1 MCGRYTLSAGESE
14 ILELFDVDDVFME
27 TRLTPRFNI
36 APTQDI
42 VVILS
47 QDGKRV
53 MTAYKWGL
61 IPFWVKDL
69 AQARPMINARAETL
83 PEKPFFKTALSR
95 RRCIIP
101 ADGFFEWQSKT
112 GAKTKTPMWIHLSRQ
127 GLLDNG
133 QIEPEHKTEHTPVL
147 FGFAGLYDKWKRPDG
162 TLLETCTI
170 ITTAANQAI
179 SPVHERMPVI
189 LSKGAESIWL
199 NATIQDPQEL
209 MPVLHACPDNIIQMH
224 PVSARVNKPAAQ
236 GDDLI
241 EPCVNDD
248 VDKDDDDVQA
258 KKETKPR
265 TRSKSKVAVKG
276 ELFEQIKLPGLNLPE
291 SD

>member
-14 ILELFDVDDVFME
+14 ILERFNVDDVFME

-42 VVILS
+42 AVILS
-47 QDGKRV
+47 QDGKRIL
-53 MTAYKWGL
+53 TAYKWGL

-101 ADGFFEWQSKT
+101 ADGFFEWQTKPGS
-112 GAKTKTPMWIHLSRQ
+112 KTKTPMWIHLNRQ
-127 GLLDNG
+127 ALIDSG
-133 QIEPEHKTEHTPVL
+133 QLKEETIESTAHTRPVL

-179 SPVHERMPVI
+179 SPVHDRMPVI

-199 NATIQDPQEL
+199 DAENNDPQAL
-209 MPVLHACPDNIIQMH
+209 MQVLHSCPDNVIQMY
-224 PVSARVNKPAAQ
+224 PVSSKVNKPAAQ
-236 GDDLI
+236 GADLI

-248 VDKDDDDVQA
+248 VAPV
-258 KKETKPR
+258 KEPKTR
-265 TRSKSKVAVKG
+265 SRSKSTANS
-276 ELFEQIKLPGLNLPE
+276 EQYQQITLPGLNLP
-291 SD
+291 D

>member
-14 ILELFDVDDVFME
+14 ILERFNVDDVFME

-53 MTAYKWGL
+53 LTAYKWGL

-101 ADGFFEWQSKT
+101 ADGFFEWQSK
-112 GAKTKTPMWIHLSRQ
+112 ADSKTKTPMWIHLSRQ

-133 QIEPEHKTEHTPVL
+133 QNVAEHSPVL

-170 ITTAANQAI
+170 ITTSANQAI

-189 LSKGAESIWL
+189 LSKGAESVWL

-209 MPVLHACPDNIIQMH
+209 MQVLHACPDNIIQMH

-236 GDDLI
+236 GQDLI

-248 VDKDDDDVQA
+248 VEAA
-258 KKETKPR
+258 KEAKPR
-265 TRSKSKVAVKG
+265 TRSKSKAAPKG
-276 ELFEQIKLPGLNLPE
+276 EQYQQITLPGLNLPE